1 MDLRVKP
8 PKGNAQRRC
17 PKGNLRLVGGINGR
31 KMDVREASNLMVVIM
46 IVGTQ
51 GEPVMLLILQII
63 TEGMKDV
70 EHIQGH

>member
-1 MDLRVKP
+1 MKP

-17 PKGNLRLVGGINGR
+17 PKENWRLVGGINER